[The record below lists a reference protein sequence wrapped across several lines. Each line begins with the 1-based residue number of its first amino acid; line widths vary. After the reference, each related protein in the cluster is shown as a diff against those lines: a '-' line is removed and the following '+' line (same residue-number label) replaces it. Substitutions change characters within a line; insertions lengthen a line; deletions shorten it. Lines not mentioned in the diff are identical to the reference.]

1 MSFLLI
7 LQVKEKIKNRRRKI
21 TVRDFIVG
29 DQKVENSTV
38 KGEIFSNS
46 EDLFLCKIKQERDF
60 SKKSTVH

>member
-21 TVRDFIVG
+21 TVKNLIVG
-29 DQKVENSTV
+29 DQKVENSTE

-46 EDLFLCKIKQERDF
+46 ETLSDKKL
-60 SKKSTVH
+60 SKKETFKKS